1 MVKQRL
7 LIVILLA
14 LGLVVGGQALAR
26 PTDQAAT
33 TLRIG
38 FIGKSNSD
46 LARGLQLAVNEINS
60 VGGVDGPNG
69 VTYAFEVIYSDVDSP
84 DAVPSAVQSLIT
96 QQVTAIYGPDS
107 ADLVNPNVDVL
118 SSAAVPIL
126 AVVPEAVLQGQDP
139 NFNLFGLVA
148 PDRDYDSALA
158 RYLLGSASATS
169 VVVVQVGL
177 DFSTNVESFNTAL
190 TQLGT
195 QPLQIIQVA
204 GSNDILGN
212 IQNLPQTNPSAVVI
226 YSTPED
232 AVTIM
237 GDLRSRGYGGRFVY
251 RNAQRSLGVVG
262 FDSQLVAGVLGAD
275 SWTFGA
281 NDPVGS
287 QFIANY
293 VGQFGAAPGALSVAS
308 YDSFYAL
315 SRVIANGGPAP
326 NIIRQL
332 LPQFS
337 SQNLVRGPI
346 NPAFYGNRILSR
358 TVLVYE
364 LTGFGGAQAVAAYDN
379 GIQRADF
386 GATPVNPPAAA
397 TPTLAPTFT
406 PSPAPSAT
414 PSVVTGTVTSAALNV
429 RSGPGTQYDRVFQ
442 LDRGDQVTIS
452 GRNGDFSWYFIQ
464 YQGQVGWATA
474 EFLDIFDPGNL
485 VGLLPLI
492 PDPATPTPAP
502 TQVPQDADLIITSIT
517 LSPSQPVA
525 GAPVSAT
532 VTIRN
537 QGGADAGG
545 FAVAASFRPGEIYSA
560 QNLGGLAAGQSVTTT
575 LTATII
581 QTGYVPDQAFVVD
594 LNNEV
599 FEGAAG
605 ETNNIYTMA
614 YKVDRQVAI
623 LTQSALVPGQSLNL
637 YGPNVD
643 LSWDGGT
650 LTMVPGAARIGF
662 VVGETFETAH
672 YGQVATFA
680 TSTNYG
686 NPQPGNLF
694 AVITE
699 EGYYGFLR
707 IDNRDGANNLTVS
720 YRIYVP

>member
-7 LIVILLA
+7 LIVLLLI
-14 LGLVVGGQALAR
+14 LGLVLAGQALAR
-26 PTDQAAT
+26 PTDQATT

-46 LARGLQLAVNEINS
+46 LARGLQLAVNEINT
-60 VGGVDGPNG
+60 VGGVTGPNN
-69 VTYAFEVIYSDVDSP
+69 VSYVFEVIYSDVDSP
-84 DAVPSAVQSLIT
+84 DAVPNAVQALVS
-96 QQVTAIYGPDS
+96 QQVTAIFGPDS
-107 ADLVNPNVDVL
+107 FELMVPNVDVL
-118 SSAAVPIL
+118 SGAAVPVL
-126 AVVPEAVLQGQDP
+126 AVVPEAVLQNQDP

-148 PDRDYDSALA
+148 PERDYDNVLA
-158 RYLLGSASATS
+158 RHLVSSAGVSSLVLVQIGSDSNAA
-169 VVVVQVGL
+169 
-177 DFSTNVESFNTAL
+177 VESFNTAL
-190 TQLGT
+190 TQLNT
-195 QPLQIIQVA
+195 PPTQIIQIA
-204 GSNDILGN
+204 SSNDILAN
-212 IQNLPQTNPSAVVI
+212 IQNLPQTNPTAVVI
-226 YSTPED
+226 YGDPED
-232 AVTIM
+232 AVTVM
-237 GDLRSRGYGGRFVY
+237 SELRSRNYNGVFVY
-251 RNAQRSLGVVG
+251 RNAQRSLDVIG
-262 FDSQLVAGVLGAD
+262 FDSQLVSGVLGAD

-358 TVLVYE
+358 TVLIYE
-364 LTGFGGAQAVAAYDN
+364 LTGYGGAQALAAYDN
-379 GIQRADF
+379 GVLRADF
-386 GATPVNPPAAA
+386 GVTPVAQLPTT

-406 PSPAPSAT
+406 PSPSPSPT
-414 PSVVTGTVTSAALNV
+414 PNVVTGTVTSTVLNV

-442 LDRGDQVTIS
+442 LSRGDQVAVS

-464 YQGQVGWATA
+464 HQGRVGWVTS
-474 EFLDIFDPGNL
+474 EFLDIFDPGGL
-485 VGLLPLI
+485 IALLPLI

-502 TQVPQDADLIITSIT
+502 TQVPQDADLIITSVT
-517 LSPSQPVA
+517 FSPSQPIA
-525 GAPVSAT
+525 GSPFTAT

-560 QNLGGLAAGQSVTTT
+560 QNLGGLPAGQSVTTV
-575 LTATII
+575 LSATVI

-599 FEGAAG
+599 FEGAVG
-605 ETNNIYTMA
+605 ETNNIFTIA

-623 LTQSALVPGQSLNL
+623 LTQSALVPSQSLNF

-643 LSWDGGT
+643 MNWNGST

-662 VVGETFETAH
+662 VAGETFETSH
-672 YGQVATFA
+672 YGQVASFA
-680 TSTNYG
+680 TGTSYG

-694 AVITE
+694 AIITE
-699 EGYYGFLR
+699 EGYYGFMR
-707 IDNRDGANNLTVS
+707 IDNRDGANNLTIS
-720 YRIYVP
+720 YRIYIP